1 MLTIRPATPA
11 DVPQI
16 LTFIRELAIY
26 EREPDAV
33 LATEAD
39 LLRDGF
45 GLAQDAVTAS
55 ASKRPGDENRRRFR
69 IFILPSLWVSN

>member
-1 MLTIRPATPA
+1 MLTIRAATPA

-45 GLAQDAVTAS
+45 GLAQDAVTTLVPTQERGSVITWQAF
-55 ASKRPGDENRRRFR
+55 AAKVKTG
-69 IFILPSLWVSN
+69 